1 MRRGSYSEK
10 AGELTMLLLYL
21 GFATAVAC
29 WTLCSGLITTE
40 EMKLFYLL
48 TLLVLLVAETVMT
61 FVGRKKRN
69 LYSCGTAMLILANVG
84 ASLAYRMN
92 QVKTETADEVSHSE
106 QYFKDLILMLIAFGL
121 VYFIVRFTRIYR
133 LKTVNLIIIAA
144 LPATLFITRISGEK
158 SGGAYISFFGILIFA
173 VVLAGYPFAA
183 AYFLS
188 REENRYLHGGVR
200 SMPINLASFLA
211 YTFMLYIGCVICNE
225 FGLLLVVG
233 ITSTML
239 FYIRSRNFRTKLLYT
254 AVCGTGALLS
264 CIMIGHIQER
274 IYIWMHLSEITPGD
288 PLAGKAES
296 VLYVFR
302 NLPRAGFWGNGLGSI
317 PVSIYPTL
325 NTDHAFVALML
336 EYSLV
341 FAAIILL
348 ISILYVKA
356 LMAGCHADNLYDYI
370 LNLCCALI
378 IGTIILIH
386 IGSNLGS
393 SITAGVGMPFVSEG
407 SAVNIMLAA
416 LTAVHCG
423 IYERGRRHALSE
435 EKEIYEN

>member
-1 MRRGSYSEK
+1 
-10 AGELTMLLLYL
+10 MLLLYF
-21 GFATAVAC
+21 GFAAAVAC
-29 WTLCSGLITTE
+29 WTLYSGLTATA
-40 EMKLFYLL
+40 EMKFFYLL
-48 TLLVLLVAETVMT
+48 TVLVLLAAETVMT
-61 FVGRKKRN
+61 FAGRKKKN
-69 LYSCGTAMLILANVG
+69 LYSCGTAALILANAG

-92 QVKTETADEVSHSE
+92 QVETETVDEVSHSK
-106 QYFKDLILMLIAFGL
+106 QYFEDVILMLIVFGL
-121 VYFIVRFTRIYR
+121 VYVTVRFTRIYQ
-133 LKTVNLIIIAA
+133 LKIVNLIIAAA
-144 LPATLFITRISGEK
+144 LPAVLFITRISGEE
-158 SGGAYISFFGILIFA
+158 SNGAYISFFGILIFA

-183 AYFLS
+183 AFFLA
-188 REENRYLHGGVR
+188 REESRYLHGSVR
-200 SMPINLASFLA
+200 SMPLNLALFLG
-211 YTFMLYIGCVICNE
+211 YTFILYAGCVICNE

-254 AVCGTGALLS
+254 AVCGMGVLLS
-264 CIMIGHIQER
+264 GIMIGHIQER
-274 IYIWMHLSEITPGD
+274 IYIWMHLSEITPED

-341 FAAIILL
+341 FAALILL
-348 ISILYVKA
+348 IGILYVKA
-356 LMAGCHADNLYDYI
+356 LLAGCHADSLYDYI

-378 IGTIILIH
+378 IGSIILIH

-393 SITAGVGMPFVSEG
+393 SITAGVGMPYASEG

-435 EKEIYEN
+435 EKTVYEN

>member
-1 MRRGSYSEK
+1 
-10 AGELTMLLLYL
+10 MLLLYF
-21 GFATAVAC
+21 GFAAAVAC
-29 WTLCSGLITTE
+29 WTLYSGLTATA
-40 EMKLFYLL
+40 EMKFFYLL
-48 TLLVLLVAETVMT
+48 TVLVLLAAETVMT
-61 FVGRKKRN
+61 FAGRKKKN
-69 LYSCGTAMLILANVG
+69 LYSCGTAALILANAG

-92 QVKTETADEVSHSE
+92 QVETETVDEVSHSK
-106 QYFKDLILMLIAFGL
+106 QYFEDVILMLIVFGL
-121 VYFIVRFTRIYR
+121 VYVTVRFTRIYQ
-133 LKTVNLIIIAA
+133 LKIVNLIIAAA
-144 LPATLFITRISGEK
+144 LPAVLFITRISGEE
-158 SGGAYISFFGILIFA
+158 SNGAYISFFGILIFA

-183 AYFLS
+183 AFFLA
-188 REENRYLHGGVR
+188 REESRYLHGSVR
-200 SMPINLASFLA
+200 SMPLNLALFLG
-211 YTFMLYIGCVICNE
+211 YTFILYAGCVICNE

-254 AVCGTGALLS
+254 AACGVGVLLS
-264 CIMIGHIQER
+264 GIMIGHIQER
-274 IYIWMHLSEITPGD
+274 IYIWMHLSEIMPED

-341 FAAIILL
+341 FATLILL
-348 ISILYVKA
+348 IGILYVKA
-356 LMAGCHADNLYDYI
+356 LLAGCHADSLYDYI

-378 IGTIILIH
+378 IGSIILIH

-393 SITAGVGMPFVSEG
+393 SITAGVGMPYASEG

-435 EKEIYEN
+435 EKTVYEN

>member
-10 AGELTMLLLYL
+10 AGELTMLLMYF
-21 GFATAVAC
+21 GFAAAVAC
-29 WTLCSGLITTE
+29 WTLCSGLTTTA
-40 EMKLFYLL
+40 EMKLSYLL
-48 TLLVLLVAETVMT
+48 TLLVLLAAETVMT

-69 LYSCGTAMLILANVG
+69 LYSCGTAVLILANVG

-92 QVKTETADEVSHSE
+92 QVKTETADEVSHSK
-106 QYFKDLILMLIAFGL
+106 QYFEDLILMLIVFGL
-121 VYFIVRFTRIYR
+121 VYSIVRFTRIYR
-133 LKTVNLIIIAA
+133 LKTVNLIFIAA
-144 LPATLFITRISGEK
+144 LPAALFITRISGEK

-200 SMPINLASFLA
+200 SMPLNLASFLA

-254 AVCGTGALLS
+254 AVCGIGALLS

-274 IYIWMHLSEITPGD
+274 IYIWMHLSEITPED

-302 NLPRAGFWGNGLGSI
+302 NLPRTGFWGNGLGSI

-341 FAAIILL
+341 FAVIILL
-348 ISILYVKA
+348 ISVLYVKA
-356 LMAGCHADNLYDYI
+356 LLAGCHADNLYDYI

-393 SITAGVGMPFVSEG
+393 SITAGIGMPFVSEG

>member
-1 MRRGSYSEK
+1 MRQGSYSEK
-10 AGELTMLLLYL
+10 AGELTMLLLYF
-21 GFATAVAC
+21 GFAAAVAC
-29 WTLCSGLITTE
+29 WTLCSGLTATT

-48 TLLVLLVAETVMT
+48 TVLVLLAAETVIT
-61 FVGRKKRN
+61 FVGRKKKN
-69 LYSCGTAMLILANVG
+69 LYSCGTAALILANAG

-92 QVKTETADEVSHSE
+92 QVETETVDEVSHSK
-106 QYFKDLILMLIAFGL
+106 QYFEDVILMLIVFGL
-121 VYFIVRFTRIYR
+121 VYVTVRFTRIYQ
-133 LKTVNLIIIAA
+133 LKIVNLIIAAA
-144 LPATLFITRISGEK
+144 LPAVLFITRISGEE
-158 SGGAYISFFGILIFA
+158 SNGAYISFFGILIFA

-188 REENRYLHGGVR
+188 REESRYLHGGVR
-200 SMPINLASFLA
+200 SMPLNLASFLG
-211 YTFMLYIGCVICNE
+211 YTFILYVGCVICNE

-254 AVCGTGALLS
+254 AICGMGALLS
-264 CIMIGHIQER
+264 GIMIGHIQER
-274 IYIWMHLSEITPGD
+274 IYIWIHLSEITPED

-302 NLPRAGFWGNGLGSI
+302 NLPRTGFWGNGLGSI

-341 FAAIILL
+341 FATLILL
-348 ISILYVKA
+348 IGILYVKA
-356 LMAGCHADNLYDYI
+356 LLAGCPADSLYDYI

-378 IGTIILIH
+378 IGSIILIH

-393 SITAGVGMPFVSEG
+393 SITAGVGMPYASEG

-435 EKEIYEN
+435 EKTVYEN

>member
-1 MRRGSYSEK
+1 
-10 AGELTMLLLYL
+10 MLLLYF
-21 GFATAVAC
+21 GFAAAVAC
-29 WTLCSGLITTE
+29 WTLYSGLTATA
-40 EMKLFYLL
+40 EMKFFYLL
-48 TLLVLLVAETVMT
+48 TVLVLLAAETVMT
-61 FVGRKKRN
+61 FAGRKKKN
-69 LYSCGTAMLILANVG
+69 LYSCGTAALILANAG

-92 QVKTETADEVSHSE
+92 QMETETVDEVSHSK
-106 QYFKDLILMLIAFGL
+106 QYFEDVILMLIVFGL
-121 VYFIVRFTRIYR
+121 VYVTVRFTRIYQ
-133 LKTVNLIIIAA
+133 LKIVNLIIAAA
-144 LPATLFITRISGEK
+144 LPADLFITRISGEE
-158 SGGAYISFFGILIFA
+158 SNGAYISFFGILIFA

-183 AYFLS
+183 AFFLA
-188 REENRYLHGGVR
+188 REESRYLHGSVR
-200 SMPINLASFLA
+200 SIPLNLALFLG
-211 YTFMLYIGCVICNE
+211 YTFILYAGCVICNE

-254 AVCGTGALLS
+254 AACGVGVLLS
-264 CIMIGHIQER
+264 GIMIGHIQER
-274 IYIWMHLSEITPGD
+274 IYIWMHLSEITPED

-341 FAAIILL
+341 FATLILL
-348 ISILYVKA
+348 IGILYVKA
-356 LMAGCHADNLYDYI
+356 LLAGCHADSLYDYI

-378 IGTIILIH
+378 IGSIILIH

-393 SITAGVGMPFVSEG
+393 SITAGVGMPYASEG

-435 EKEIYEN
+435 EKTVYEN

>member
-1 MRRGSYSEK
+1 
-10 AGELTMLLLYL
+10 MLLLYF
-21 GFATAVAC
+21 GFAAAVAC
-29 WTLCSGLITTE
+29 WTLYSGLTATA
-40 EMKLFYLL
+40 EMKFFYPL
-48 TLLVLLVAETVMT
+48 TVLVLLAAETVMT
-61 FVGRKKRN
+61 FAGRKKKN
-69 LYSCGTAMLILANVG
+69 LYSCGTAALILANAG

-92 QVKTETADEVSHSE
+92 QVETETVDEVSHSK
-106 QYFKDLILMLIAFGL
+106 QYFEDVILMLIVFGL
-121 VYFIVRFTRIYR
+121 VYVTVRFTRIYQ
-133 LKTVNLIIIAA
+133 LKIVNLIIAAA
-144 LPATLFITRISGEK
+144 LPAVLFITRISGEE
-158 SGGAYISFFGILIFA
+158 SNGAYISFFGILIFA

-183 AYFLS
+183 AFFLA
-188 REENRYLHGGVR
+188 REESRYLHGSVR
-200 SMPINLASFLA
+200 SMPLNLALFLG
-211 YTFMLYIGCVICNE
+211 YTFILYAGCVICNE

-254 AVCGTGALLS
+254 AACGVGVLLS
-264 CIMIGHIQER
+264 GIMIGHIQER
-274 IYIWMHLSEITPGD
+274 IYIWMHLSEITPED

-341 FAAIILL
+341 FATLILL
-348 ISILYVKA
+348 IGILYVKA
-356 LMAGCHADNLYDYI
+356 LLAGCHADSLYDYI

-378 IGTIILIH
+378 IGSIILIH

-393 SITAGVGMPFVSEG
+393 SITAGIGMPFVSEG

>member
-1 MRRGSYSEK
+1 
-10 AGELTMLLLYL
+10 MLLLYF
-21 GFATAVAC
+21 GFAAAVAC
-29 WTLCSGLITTE
+29 WTLYSGLAATA
-40 EMKLFYLL
+40 EMKSFYLL
-48 TLLVLLVAETVMT
+48 TVLVLLAAETVMT
-61 FVGRKKRN
+61 FAGRKKKN
-69 LYSCGTAMLILANVG
+69 LYSCGTAALILANVG

-92 QVKTETADEVSHSE
+92 QVETETADEVSHSK
-106 QYFKDLILMLIAFGL
+106 QYFGDVILMLIVFGL
-121 VYFIVRFTRIYR
+121 VYVTVRFTRIYQ
-133 LKTVNLIIIAA
+133 LKIVNLIIAAA
-144 LPATLFITRISGEK
+144 LPAVLFITRIVGEE
-158 SGGAYISFFGILIFA
+158 SNGAYISFFGILIFA

-183 AYFLS
+183 AFFLA
-188 REENRYLHGGVR
+188 REESRHLHGSVR
-200 SMPINLASFLA
+200 SMPLNLALFLG
-211 YTFMLYIGCVICNE
+211 YTFILYAGCVICNE

-254 AVCGTGALLS
+254 AACGVGVLLS
-264 CIMIGHIQER
+264 CILIGHIQER

-288 PLAGKAES
+288 PLVGKAES

-341 FAAIILL
+341 FAALILL
-348 ISILYVKA
+348 IGILYVKA
-356 LMAGCHADNLYDYI
+356 LLAGCHADSPYDYI
-370 LNLCCALI
+370 LNLSCALI
-378 IGTIILIH
+378 IGSIILIH

-393 SITAGVGMPFVSEG
+393 SITAGIGMPFVSEG
-407 SAVNIMLAA
+407 SAVNIMLVA

-435 EKEIYEN
+435 EKTVYAN

>member
-1 MRRGSYSEK
+1 
-10 AGELTMLLLYL
+10 MLLLYF
-21 GFATAVAC
+21 GFAAAVAC
-29 WTLCSGLITTE
+29 WTLYSGLTATA
-40 EMKLFYLL
+40 EMKFFYLL
-48 TLLVLLVAETVMT
+48 TVLVLLAAETVMT
-61 FVGRKKRN
+61 FAGRKKKN
-69 LYSCGTAMLILANVG
+69 LYSCGTAALILANAG

-92 QVKTETADEVSHSE
+92 QVETETVDEVSHSK
-106 QYFKDLILMLIAFGL
+106 QYFEDVILMLIVFGL
-121 VYFIVRFTRIYR
+121 VYVTVRFTRIYQ
-133 LKTVNLIIIAA
+133 LKIVNLIIAAA
-144 LPATLFITRISGEK
+144 LPAVLFITRISGEE
-158 SGGAYISFFGILIFA
+158 SNGAYISFFGILIFA

-183 AYFLS
+183 AFFLA
-188 REENRYLHGGVR
+188 REESRYLHGSVR
-200 SMPINLASFLA
+200 SMPLNLALFLG
-211 YTFMLYIGCVICNE
+211 YTFILYAGCVICNE

-254 AVCGTGALLS
+254 AACGVGVLLS
-264 CIMIGHIQER
+264 GIMIGHIQER
-274 IYIWMHLSEITPGD
+274 IYIWMHLSEITPED

-341 FAAIILL
+341 FATLILL
-348 ISILYVKA
+348 IGILYVKA
-356 LMAGCHADNLYDYI
+356 LLAGCHADSLYDYI

-378 IGTIILIH
+378 IGSIILIH

-393 SITAGVGMPFVSEG
+393 SITAGVGMPYASEG

-435 EKEIYEN
+435 EKTVYEN

>member
-1 MRRGSYSEK
+1 
-10 AGELTMLLLYL
+10 
-21 GFATAVAC
+21 
-29 WTLCSGLITTE
+29 
-40 EMKLFYLL
+40 
-48 TLLVLLVAETVMT
+48 
-61 FVGRKKRN
+61 
-69 LYSCGTAMLILANVG
+69 
-84 ASLAYRMN
+84 MN
-92 QVKTETADEVSHSE
+92 QVKTETADEVSHSK
-106 QYFKDLILMLIAFGL
+106 QYFEDLILMLIVFGL

-144 LPATLFITRISGEK
+144 LPAALFITRISGEK

-173 VVLAGYPFAA
+173 VVLVGYPFAA

-200 SMPINLASFLA
+200 SMPLNLALFLG
-211 YTFMLYIGCVICNE
+211 YTFILYIGCVICNE

-239 FYIRSRNFRTKLLYT
+239 FYIRSKNFRTKLLYT
-254 AVCGTGALLS
+254 AVCGIGALLS

-341 FAAIILL
+341 FAVIILL
-348 ISILYVKA
+348 ISVLYVKA
-356 LMAGCHADNLYDYI
+356 LLAGCHADNLYDYI

-393 SITAGVGMPFVSEG
+393 SITAGIGMPFVSEG

>member
-1 MRRGSYSEK
+1 
-10 AGELTMLLLYL
+10 MLLLYF
-21 GFATAVAC
+21 GFAAAVAC
-29 WTLCSGLITTE
+29 WTLYSGLTATA
-40 EMKLFYLL
+40 EMKSFYLL
-48 TLLVLLVAETVMT
+48 TVLVLLAAETVMT
-61 FVGRKKRN
+61 FAGRKKKN
-69 LYSCGTAMLILANVG
+69 LYSCGTAALILANAG

-92 QVKTETADEVSHSE
+92 QVETETVDEVSHSK
-106 QYFKDLILMLIAFGL
+106 QYFEDVILMLIVFGL
-121 VYFIVRFTRIYR
+121 VYVTVRFTRIYQ
-133 LKTVNLIIIAA
+133 LKIVNLIIAAA
-144 LPATLFITRISGEK
+144 LPAVLFITRISGEE
-158 SGGAYISFFGILIFA
+158 SNGAYISFFGILIFA

-183 AYFLS
+183 AFFLA
-188 REENRYLHGGVR
+188 REESRYLHGSVR
-200 SMPINLASFLA
+200 SMPLNLALFLG
-211 YTFMLYIGCVICNE
+211 YIFILYAGCVICNE

-239 FYIRSRNFRTKLLYT
+239 FYIRSRNFGTKLLYT
-254 AVCGTGALLS
+254 AACGVGVLLS
-264 CIMIGHIQER
+264 GIMIGHIQER
-274 IYIWMHLSEITPGD
+274 IYIWIHLSEITPED

-302 NLPRAGFWGNGLGSI
+302 NLPRTGFWGNGLGSI

-341 FAAIILL
+341 FATLILL
-348 ISILYVKA
+348 IGILYVKA
-356 LMAGCHADNLYDYI
+356 LLAGCPADSLYDYI

-378 IGTIILIH
+378 IGSIILIH

-393 SITAGVGMPFVSEG
+393 SITAGIGMPFVSEG

-435 EKEIYEN
+435 EKTVYAN